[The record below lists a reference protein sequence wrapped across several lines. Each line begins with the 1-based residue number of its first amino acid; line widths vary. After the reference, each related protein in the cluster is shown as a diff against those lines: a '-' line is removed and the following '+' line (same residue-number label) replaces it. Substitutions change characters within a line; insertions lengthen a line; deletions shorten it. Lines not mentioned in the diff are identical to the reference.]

1 MTAARAAACLT
12 VRLRPVF
19 GFWGLLPLVLV
30 VAINSPLSHLV
41 IQCGV
46 LSDRLDDI
54 PRTTV
59 TERGTGRNNTPGTHH
74 RTTVTERE

>member
-1 MTAARAAACLT
+1 
-12 VRLRPVF
+12 
-19 GFWGLLPLVLV
+19 LLPLVLV

-59 TERGTGRNNTPGTHH
+59 TER
-74 RTTVTERE
+74 E